1 MNEQRCDFCARIL
14 FKNVSGTYKLCSKKC
29 KTYFKNK
36 SKIEIIDKAFQNTN
50 INEWTQISNLI
61 NSINGYDKFEKI
73 ASISRLIYFKKK
85 LILKNT
91 NERNLKSEVKVKK

>member
-1 MNEQRCDFCARIL
+1 MNNQRCDFCARNL

-36 SKIEIIDKAFQNTN
+36 SKIEIIDKAVYNKN
-50 INEWTQISNLI
+50 IHEWTQISNLI

-73 ASISRLIYFKKK
+73 ASISRLIYFEKKF
-85 LILKNT
+85 LLKNT
-91 NERNLKSEVKVKK
+91 KELNLKSEVKVKK

>member
-1 MNEQRCDFCARIL
+1 MNKDVIFVL
-14 FKNVSGTYKLCSKKC
+14 VFYFKMYQAHTNCVQKKC

-50 INEWTQISNLI
+50 IHEWTQISNLI

-85 LILKNT
+85 LTLKNT
-91 NERNLKSEVKVKK
+91 KELNLKSEVKVKK